1 MRELI
6 KELLNSN
13 KDTIRIDYIVEK
25 LKNIYVLEEY
35 ILNEIDF
42 EIDNIINDEYE
53 EKEIIDKV
61 ANFKDEDLNKIKNEV
76 LDNDW
81 LWSEVNSLVNDAIR
95 REIFIYLK
103 DKKESEE

>member
-42 EIDNIINDEYE
+42 EIDNIVNDGYE
-53 EKEIIDKV
+53 EKEVIDEV

-81 LWSEVNSLVNDAIR
+81 LWDEVNSLVNDAIR
-95 REIFIYLK
+95 SEIFIYLK
-103 DKKESEE
+103 DKKESRD

>member
-53 EKEIIDKV
+53 EKEVIDEV

-81 LWSEVNSLVNDAIR
+81 LWDEVNSLVNDAIR

-103 DKKESEE
+103 DKKEGEK